1 MGLDEIFNKS
11 SLPKETNRQ
20 MGPKFQEWINKGF
33 LGFELLSETE
43 FLDTNEDAILKGND
57 SKLAKFAKEQLHYD
71 ENKGLDFIG
80 RFNNKYIVGEA
91 KFLTDFGGHQNAQF
105 RDATTLLNNDNID
118 AIKIAIRW
126 CFIY

>member
-1 MGLDEIFNKS
+1 MKFLIN
-11 SLPKETNRQ
+11 LTPKETNRQ

-43 FLDTNEDAILKGND
+43 FLDTNENGILKGND

-80 RFNNKYIVGEA
+80 RFNNKYVVGEA
-91 KFLTDFGGHQNAQF
+91 KFLTDFGGHQNTQF
-105 RDATTLLNNDNID
+105 RDATTLLNNDNWLMPL
-118 AIKIAIRW
+118 K
-126 CFIY
+126 